1 LQGQF
6 FNLLIA
12 KYLSPDF
19 LIFFAL
25 IPTRITKRRLKMQ
38 IYAEGQTQSL
48 KPIPNPRGTQTVP
61 QPKPATPRSPD
72 GRFAPEFRPHP
83 PQTKPE
89 K

>member
-1 LQGQF
+1 
-6 FNLLIA
+6 
-12 KYLSPDF
+12 
-19 LIFFAL
+19 
-25 IPTRITKRRLKMQ
+25 MQ
-38 IYAEGQTQSL
+38 IQAETQTPSL

-61 QPKPATPRSPD
+61 QPQPTLPRTPD

>member
-1 LQGQF
+1 
-6 FNLLIA
+6 
-12 KYLSPDF
+12 
-19 LIFFAL
+19 
-25 IPTRITKRRLKMQ
+25 MQ
-38 IYAEGQTQSL
+38 IQAETQAPSL

-61 QPKPATPRSPD
+61 QPQPTLSRTPD